1 MTRPDGYIRYTD
13 AISKNLNNAVPL
25 QANAEVTKSTGGLV
39 LYYQGNINLLAG
51 KILSIIGTRE
61 ATESEL
67 RRAAMLGRKCA
78 ENGITVLSG
87 LARGVDTYA
96 LGSAMKHGGKVIGV
110 IGTPLDY
117 CYPPENR
124 DMQNEI
130 AKKHLLISQFPI
142 DGVTVSRSNFV
153 LRNKTMAELSAATML
168 IATGDG
174 GGSLHQLNFCVKAR
188 KTIFL
193 VESSLNN
200 PEHQWPKKYV
210 SRACDNLTE
219 EEKRL
224 LPSNVFVLSDFEK
237 ILSFFE
243 NPS

>member
-13 AISKNLNNAVPL
+13 AVSKNLNNAVPL
-25 QANAEVTKSTGGLV
+25 QANSEVTKSTGGLV

-78 ENGITVLSG
+78 ENDITVLSG
-87 LARGVDTYA
+87 LAHGVDTYA

-110 IGTPLDY
+110 IGTPLDKF
-117 CYPPENR
+117 YPNANKT
-124 DMQNEI
+124 MQERI
-130 AKKHLLISQFPI
+130 AKDHLLLSQFPI
-142 DGVTVSRSNFV
+142 GSEVGRSNFPQ
-153 LRNKTMAELSAATML
+153 RNKTMAELSAATVL

-210 SRACDNLTE
+210 SRACDTLTE